1 MTFKHYISSHTLA
14 AAVVL
19 LSLCVA
25 TFAQDA
31 EKPANGQ
38 ALGTTITSVDGIVQV
53 RQAEDQPWQMAKA
66 GMNLAQGAEFR
77 TGPRSKVQFKV
88 GDTQT
93 ITLDRLGVIK
103 VLDAIKSNGK
113 VTTDLGMKYGR
124 SELKVEAGGVEHES
138 QIHSTSSTLA
148 VRGSSGVMQNDAF
161 GSTAWCT
168 QHFAYVQMYGR
179 GGRLV
184 NIDLPQSVITNSQ
197 DLSPIL
203 TALFSNAFR
212 PLQMSTTSTE
222 EMLYA
227 RFPNGRYQ
235 QRYLWTDSLPDTAKA
250 MDGFYDF
257 DHHDSFEMIIPE

>member
-38 ALGTTITSVDGIVQV
+38 ALGTTITSVEGIVQV

-203 TALFSNAFR
+203 TALFANAFR

-222 EMLYA
+222 EMLFA
-227 RFPNGRYQ
+227 RFPNGRFQ
-235 QRYLWTDSLPDTAKA
+235 QRFLWVDSLPASDKA

-257 DHHDSFEMIIPE
+257 DHHDSFEIIPQ